1 MTRHIDYMTDLQQA
15 LVEQLGDQCVSLDPG
30 VLDAHAGDWSD
41 TEKRRPPLVLTPR
54 APDEVARALGVLSAL
69 RQKVVVQG
77 GLTGLAGGATP
88 RDGEVAMSLAKM
100 NAIEEFDHVGGTI
113 TVQAGVAL
121 EQLQTHVEAQGWF
134 FPLDLGARGS
144 CQIGGNAATNA
155 GGNRVVR
162 FGVMRDLILGM
173 EVALADGTVLTMM
186 NKVTKNTTGI
196 DLKQLFIG
204 SEGIL
209 GVITRLVLKLEPKP
223 TVANTALCALGS
235 FDAATRLLK
244 ELRRRLPALSSF
256 ELMWDDFMSAAM
268 DIGGLKAPFATRSP
282 VYVLVE
288 TLGGSEESERK
299 ALEEVLEYALEN
311 EIVDDVIVAQSLDH
325 ARQLWA
331 YRETVGE
338 LLSRLKPHAA
348 FDVGLPM
355 IEMDGFVTA
364 IKQALTS
371 RFPEQTH
378 LFFGHLGDG
387 NLHLLSGPYAN
398 AADMHK
404 VETLVYEQVQKA
416 NGCISAEHGI
426 GVVKQEFLH
435 LSRSTAE
442 TDLMRKLKTLLD
454 PCGILNDARVIA
466 PDNSHGGAQSTTL
479 APH

>member
-1 MTRHIDYMTDLQQA
+1 MTSLQQT
-15 LVEQLGDQCVSLDPG
+15 LIEQLGEQCVSFDAG

-41 TEKRRPPLVLTPR
+41 AEKRRPQLVLMPRTPE
-54 APDEVARALGVLSAL
+54 EVAEALGVLSTL

-88 RDGEVAMSLAKM
+88 QAGEVAMSLARM
-100 NAIEEFDHVGGTI
+100 NAIEEFDGVGGTI
-113 TVQAGVAL
+113 TVQAGLAL
-121 EQLQTHVEAQGWF
+121 EQLQTHVEAEGWF

-162 FGVMRDLILGM
+162 FGVMRELILGM

-235 FDAATRLLK
+235 FEAATRLLK

-256 ELMWDDFMSAAM
+256 ELMWDDFMGAAM
-268 DIGGLKAPFATRSP
+268 EIGALKAPFAKRSP
-282 VYVLVE
+282 VYVIVE
-288 TLGGSEESERK
+288 TLGASEESERR
-299 ALEEVLEYALEN
+299 ALEEVLEFALDHD
-311 EIVDDVIVAQSLDH
+311 IVEDVIVAQSLDH
-325 ARQLWA
+325 SRQLWA

-338 LLSRLKPHAA
+338 LLGRLKPHAA

-355 IEMDGFVTA
+355 IAMDRFVTSV
-364 IKQALTS
+364 KKTLTS
-371 RFPEQTH
+371 RFPAQTH

-387 NLHLLSGPYAN
+387 NLHLLSGPYADP
-398 AADMHK
+398 AAMHE
-404 VETLVYEQVQKA
+404 VEQLVYEAVQA
-416 NGCISAEHGI
+416 AGGCISAEHGI

-435 LSRSTAE
+435 LSRSPQE
-442 TDLMRKLKTLLD
+442 TDLMRKLKALLD
-454 PCGILNDARVIA
+454 PCGILNGGRVVGE
-466 PDNSHGGAQSTTL
+466 PL
-479 APH
+479 AEPGLKLN